1 MLEKVIG
8 TILDSRKKSTNL
20 IYSKIWKKFCSS
32 WKEKVCKVFGSVIPA
47 ILDFLQ
53 DTTDLGLAPNTLKVQ
68 VAALSNFL
76 DLRLADNSDKV
87 VH

>member
-32 WKEKVCKVFGSVIPA
+32 WKEKGRIFGSVIPA